1 MLLSLDSLHLKIG
14 THMFPMD
21 SIPSILSGEIYNRI
35 RTLVDLLT
43 IIIYTNNEF
52 EEKFFFS

>member
-1 MLLSLDSLHLKIG
+1 
-14 THMFPMD
+14 MFPMD

-52 EEKFFFS
+52 EEKFFFSPSLLVFQRITPWNQF